1 MEEDTRYGTNI
12 QNNERK
18 DRGNPEKL
26 FEFVQDRGAT
36 STRLLADPLN
46 IRNGIS
52 RTEIRKNVLDE
63 WNTPDNQFK
72 KNSKSAKVFKHA
84 YRSHLKMGGS
94 PGAEPSGDH
103 DD

>member
-46 IRNGIS
+46 KGM
-52 RTEIRKNVLDE
+52 E
-63 WNTPDNQFK
+63 
-72 KNSKSAKVFKHA
+72 
-84 YRSHLKMGGS
+84 YREQRLEKMFF
-94 PGAEPSGDH
+94 P
-103 DD
+103 

>member
-52 RTEIRKNVLDE
+52 RTEIRKNVFSLRVLDE
-63 WNTPDNQFK
+63 WNTPDNQLK
-72 KNSKSAKVFKHA
+72 KIQSLP
-84 YRSHLKMGGS
+84 RSSSMHT
-94 PGAEPSGDH
+94 DH
-103 DD
+103 T